1 MKWYNFDLNNNK
13 YLFVYFKKYIKASP
27 ISYGQTVC
35 DVYNAVKKRK
45 NVHVCLK
52 MIDVEKFWQIMLD
65 SIKLA
70 DANSPINIS

>member
-1 MKWYNFDLNNNK
+1 
-13 YLFVYFKKYIKASP
+13 
-27 ISYGQTVC
+27 VC

-52 MIDVEKFWQIMLD
+52 MINVEKFWQIMLD

-70 DANSPINIS
+70 DTNSPINIS